1 MATIQEAI
9 ESSFADDTGAIR
21 GLQARLQGLQD
32 ELDRVLGNI
41 EEMPEA
47 LRNVERSA
55 RRVSGVTIGDGWSN
69 QVADA
74 MRSIEQEFDII
85 RQKSYVFEGFDVAG
99 AQIRAVEGHLNSL
112 IENGVNPNITQMQE
126 LLDMYRALSLQV
138 NESDEDLEDSFSN
151 TQNSL
156 SDLSGAARDFG
167 RIGSQVFDRLVFSG
181 ERFDNVLRS
190 IFRQLAT
197 QAVFAGLTGGA
208 SGLFSGLFGGTKFHG
223 GGVVGGMGESV
234 VTLRS
239 GEAVFTP
246 AQTRALGL
254 MASRPSPGLSESAIQ
269 GAFDKAL
276 AKHTSKLGPREIFVL
291 SREGGR
297 SMGRLN

>member
-1 MATIQEAI
+1 
-9 ESSFADDTGAIR
+9 
-21 GLQARLQGLQD
+21 
-32 ELDRVLGNI
+32 
-41 EEMPEA
+41 
-47 LRNVERSA
+47 
-55 RRVSGVTIGDGWSN
+55 
-69 QVADA
+69 
-74 MRSIEQEFDII
+74 
-85 RQKSYVFEGFDVAG
+85 
-99 AQIRAVEGHLNSL
+99 
-112 IENGVNPNITQMQE
+112 
-126 LLDMYRALSLQV
+126 MYRALSLQV

-239 GEAVFTP
+239 GGGCFH
-246 AQTRALGL
+246 
-254 MASRPSPGLSESAIQ
+254 PGANKGVRIDGIQ
-269 GAFDKAL
+269 
-276 AKHTSKLGPREIFVL
+276 AKPRFIRIGNTG
-291 SREGGR
+291 SI
-297 SMGRLN
+297 